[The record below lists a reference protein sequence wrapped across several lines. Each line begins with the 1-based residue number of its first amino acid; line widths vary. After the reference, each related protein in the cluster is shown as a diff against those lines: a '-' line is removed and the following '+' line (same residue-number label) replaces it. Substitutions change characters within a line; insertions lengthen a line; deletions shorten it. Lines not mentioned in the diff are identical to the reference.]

1 MSQVPTDES
10 KDAMKKYEELWSKIR
25 NLIRSITNDSY
36 NYDYTYRKAKFH
48 SDDDLPLTKT
58 LNSHNMI
65 IVVRSVFHEGNKYNP
80 QVSKM
85 NVSMIYKCCIL
96 IEFSLLK
103 VLMLK
108 DKCIKRVHLLPLLVF
123 LR

>member
-36 NYDYTYRKAKFH
+36 KFH

-80 QVSKM
+80 QLSKM

>member
-1 MSQVPTDES
+1 MLQVPTDEN

-25 NLIRSITNDSY
+25 NLIKSITNDSY
-36 NYDYTYRKAKFH
+36 NYHHKYRKGKFH

-58 LNSHNMI
+58 LNPHKMI

-80 QVSKM
+80 QLSKM
-85 NVSMIYKCCIL
+85 NVSMIYKCCFL

-108 DKCIKRVHLLPLLVF
+108 GKCIKRVHLLPLLVF